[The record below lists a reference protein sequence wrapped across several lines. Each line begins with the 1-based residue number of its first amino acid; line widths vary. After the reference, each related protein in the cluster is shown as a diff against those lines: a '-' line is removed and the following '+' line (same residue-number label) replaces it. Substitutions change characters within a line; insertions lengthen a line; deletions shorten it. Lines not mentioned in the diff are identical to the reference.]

1 MAVRILVVD
10 DASFI
15 RDMVKKQLRDRIPD
29 LELKDA
35 ADGLRAL
42 ALIKQWSPEIVLSDW
57 EMPNMTGEELL
68 REVRAMPNHANLPFI
83 MITSRGDR
91 DHVVKAV
98 QSGVSDYITKPFTA
112 EELLRKVSKQL
123 KAIGR
128 MPEMGQ
134 QKIAAGQNIAFASL
148 DVLTGGRAE
157 SVAKASS
164 PTVSGSSAA
173 LLQQNPLLAKK
184 DVPMAAVKTTPKGR
198 AQLRFPNE
206 LTYACEIREMSLQLM
221 SCTMVRGN
229 QLPSLFDQTVVDIE
243 SGDGE
248 SVARVNGYVH
258 AMQAC
263 ENRPD
268 TQSIKLM
275 IRFVDNDPDKFAM
288 LSKYIAQ
295 L

>member
-15 RDMVKKQLRDRIPD
+15 RDMVKKQLRDTIPD

-68 REVRAMPNHANLPFI
+68 REVRAMPNYANLPFI

-123 KAIGR
+123 KAIGK
-128 MPEMGQ
+128 MPEVGQ

-148 DVLTGGRAE
+148 DVLTGGRVDA
-157 SVAKASS
+157 VAKTSS
-164 PTVSGSSAA
+164 ATVSGSSAA
-173 LLQQNPLLAKK
+173 LLQQNPLLVKK
-184 DVPMAAVKTTPKGR
+184 DVPIAVVKTTPKGR

>member
-10 DASFI
+10 DAPFI
-15 RDMVKKQLRDRIPD
+15 RDMVKKQLRDEIPD

-35 ADGLRAL
+35 ADGVRAL

-57 EMPNMTGEELL
+57 EMPNMNGEELL
-68 REVRAMPNHANLPFI
+68 REVRSLPNGATLPFI

-98 QSGVSDYITKPFTA
+98 QSGVSDYITKPFTP

-128 MPEMGQ
+128 MPVFGQ

-148 DVLTGGRAE
+148 DVLTAGRAE
-157 SVAKASS
+157 IVTKS
-164 PTVSGSSAA
+164 PAPSANNGSAA

-184 DVPMAAVKTTPKGR
+184 EAPIAAVKTTSKGR

-206 LTYACEIREMSLQLM
+206 LIYACEIREMSLQLM
-221 SCTMVRGN
+221 SCTMTRGN

-248 SVARVNGYVH
+248 SLARVNGYVH
-258 AMQAC
+258 AMSAS

-268 TQSIKLM
+268 TQSIKIM
-275 IRFVDNDPDKFAM
+275 IRFVDNDPDKFAV

-295 L
+295 

>member
-10 DASFI
+10 DAPFI
-15 RDMVKKQLRDRIPD
+15 RDMVKKQLRDQIPD

-68 REVRAMPNHANLPFI
+68 REVRSMPHLANLPFI

-98 QSGVSDYITKPFTA
+98 QSGVSDYITKPFTP
-112 EELLRKVSKQL
+112 EELLRKVTKQL

-128 MPEMGQ
+128 MPVMGQ
-134 QKIAAGQNIAFASL
+134 QKMAAGQNIAFASL
-148 DVLTGGRAE
+148 DILTAGRAE
-157 SVAKASS
+157 TVARPAAPASN
-164 PTVSGSSAA
+164 SSSA

-184 DVPMAAVKTTPKGR
+184 DVPIAAVKTTPKGR
-198 AQLRFPNE
+198 AQLRFPND
-206 LTYACEIREMSLQLM
+206 LTFGCVIREMSLQLM
-221 SCTMVRGN
+221 SCTMERDH
-229 QLPSLFDQTVVDIE
+229 QLPQLFDQTVVDIE

-248 SVARVNGYVH
+248 SLARINGYVH
-258 AMQAC
+258 AMQAS

-268 TQSIKLM
+268 TQSIKIM
-275 IRFVDNDPDKFAM
+275 IRFVDNDPDKFAV